1 MECIIY
7 YIIYNYISIYI
18 STLFE
23 FLISLNINQIFL
35 KTFKYIKYNNNE
47 KSL

>member
-1 MECIIY
+1 MLY
-7 YIIYNYISIYI
+7 
-18 STLFE
+18 E
-23 FLISLNINQIFL
+23 FFINLNINEIFL